1 MLRAYVFYG
10 LVALLGACAFWYLL
24 TFRKW
29 TAVLRDP
36 DFQRLNDKQREA
48 YMATPEYAKL
58 RGAVRIPIALSLLV
72 FAALYLVMRTPF

>member
-10 LVALLGACAFWYLL
+10 LAALLGACALWYLM

-29 TAVLRDP
+29 TAILKDP
-36 DFQRLNDKQREA
+36 DFQKLNEKQREA
-48 YMATPEYAKL
+48 SMATPQYAKL
-58 RGAVRIPIALSLLV
+58 RGAVRIPIALSLLL